1 MSQTKIGFVVFAYC
15 RAFVIVIEDISLFIV
30 WNLINEPK
38 DLDDLTLTSMLSS
51 EIIITL
57 HFSIGYHPTHNKK
70 RQWWSSQLLTRGT
83 YAGVIENLFWW
94 HQFVEILKT
103 LYHYVW
109 TEDKLLCNPN
119 RAPAVYPEKKLIKEN
134 LRKTVWFH
142 ETFMKE
148 LLREPSWVLER
159 IPMSSVFSRTTKL
172 IFEGTLKGSWE
183 LSFTPGCSSINA
195 LQYKTKLTENILKKQ
210 KI

>member
-1 MSQTKIGFVVFAYC
+1 MQILVSWSVVFLLLRVSQTKIGFVVFAYC

-103 LYHYVW
+103 LS
-109 TEDKLLCNPN
+109 
-119 RAPAVYPEKKLIKEN
+119 
-134 LRKTVWFH
+134 LRKNRGQTVVQSKQGSSSLPRK
-142 ETFMKE
+142 ET
-148 LLREPSWVLER
+148 
-159 IPMSSVFSRTTKL
+159 
-172 IFEGTLKGSWE
+172 
-183 LSFTPGCSSINA
+183 N
-195 LQYKTKLTENILKKQ
+195 
-210 KI
+210 